1 MNITPADKVV
11 ITAQPP
17 SIENPITSEGWPSI
31 MPANFRAVMRLDG
44 TVNAERAR
52 SALIDAILRVQA
64 ELSDWLAASDQ
75 AGAATFNN
83 AIADDKQ
90 IDDLPRRAHHY
101 IGAVYCY
108 AAAKLNDRMANF
120 DATHQGMNRADETL
134 PSKHTLERDGIA
146 HIRAIKGEP
155 SGDVELL

>member
-1 MNITPADKVV
+1 MNIAPADKVV
-11 ITAQPP
+11 ITAQAPT
-17 SIENPITSEGWPSI
+17 IEKPIVCNGWPSVF
-31 MPANFRAVMRLDG
+31 PANFRAVMRLDG

-52 SALIDAILRVQA
+52 AALIDAILRVQS
-64 ELSDWLAASDQ
+64 ELSDWLAASNQ
-75 AGAATFNN
+75 AGTATFNS
-83 AIADDKQ
+83 AVADDPQ
-90 IDDLPRRAHHY
+90 IDDLPSRAHHY

-134 PSKHTLERDGIA
+134 PSTHTLERDGLA
-146 HIRAIKGEP
+146 HIRAIKGAP

>member
-1 MNITPADKVV
+1 MNINPADKVV
-11 ITAQPP
+11 ITAPVP
-17 SIENPITSEGWPSI
+17 AIENPIVCKGWPSVY
-31 MPANFRAVMRLDG
+31 PAKFRAVMRLDG

-52 SALIDAILRVQA
+52 AALIDAILRVQT
-64 ELSDWLAASDQ
+64 ELSDWLAASDPT
-75 AGAATFNN
+75 GCATFDN
-83 AIADDKQ
+83 AVANDPQ

-120 DATHQGMNRADETL
+120 DATHQGMNRADETM
-134 PSKHTLERDGIA
+134 PSTHTLERDGLT
-146 HIRAIKGEP
+146 HVRAIKGAP